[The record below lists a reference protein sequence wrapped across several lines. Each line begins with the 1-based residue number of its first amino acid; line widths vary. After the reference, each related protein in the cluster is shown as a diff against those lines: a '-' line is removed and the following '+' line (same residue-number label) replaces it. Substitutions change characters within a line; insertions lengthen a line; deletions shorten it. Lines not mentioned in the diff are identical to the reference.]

1 MRRGIAPREK
11 SVLSSAASGAF
22 PFRLGGQPKVLAS
35 GCTKPFA
42 ILLRFKPGNRYHRL
56 IGMIKVRIVPVRRR
70 SDSCRMQKAC
80 ILRVRYLARG
90 QQKGINPYAM
100 NRALVILPGV
110 GAHPEPA
117 LGDRKSTRLNSSH
130 GYISYAVFC

>member
-56 IGMIKVRIVPVRRR
+56 IGMIKVRIAPVRRWR
-70 SDSCRMQKAC
+70 GSPPKQKTWK
-80 ILRVRYLARG
+80 LRGCYFAPG
-90 QQKGINPYAM
+90 QKKSNNPYPV
-100 NRALVILPGV
+100 NRALVILPG
-110 GAHPEPA
+110 GGGHPTPGLWAAHHA
-117 LGDRKSTRLNSSH
+117 G
-130 GYISYAVFC
+130 

>member
-1 MRRGIAPREK
+1 MRRSIAPREEFA
-11 SVLSSAASGAF
+11 LTSAPSGAF

-56 IGMIKVRIVPVRRR
+56 IGMIKVRIAPVRRWSGSR
-70 SDSCRMQKAC
+70 RMQKAC
-80 ILRVRYLARG
+80 ILRVRYFARG

-100 NRALVILPGV
+100 NRALVIPPRL

-117 LGDRKSTRLNSSH
+117 PRHAKPS
-130 GYISYAVFC
+130 

>member
-56 IGMIKVRIVPVRRR
+56 IGMIKVRIAPVRRWSGSR
-70 SDSCRMQKAC
+70 RMQKAC
-80 ILRVRYLARG
+80 ILRVRYLGRG
-90 QQKGINPYAM
+90 QQKGINPYAI
-100 NRALVILPGV
+100 NRGVVNLPGAR
-110 GAHPEPA
+110 GRPRPA
-117 LGDRKSTRLNSSH
+117 LRAPDPDG
-130 GYISYAVFC
+130 

>member
-56 IGMIKVRIVPVRRR
+56 IGMIKVRIAPVRRWSGAR
-70 SDSCRMQKAC
+70 RKAKT
-80 ILRVRYLARG
+80 ILLRVWYLGRG
-90 QQKGINPYAM
+90 PQKSIQPNPGK
-100 NRALVILPGV
+100 P
-110 GAHPEPA
+110 
-117 LGDRKSTRLNSSH
+117 
-130 GYISYAVFC
+130 

>member
-56 IGMIKVRIVPVRRR
+56 IGMIKVRIAPVRRR
-70 SDSCRMQKAC
+70 SR
-80 ILRVRYLARG
+80 IRRLAKNWVAPG
-90 QQKGINPYAM
+90 PFIVKGLHKDDPAYPVNP
-100 NRALVILPGV
+100 ALVL
-110 GAHPEPA
+110 
-117 LGDRKSTRLNSSH
+117 
-130 GYISYAVFC
+130 Y

>member
-56 IGMIKVRIVPVRRR
+56 IGMIKVRIAPVRRR
-70 SDSCRMQKAC
+70 SGSRPMPKCW
-80 ILRVRYLARG
+80 ILPGRYLATG
-90 QQKGINPYAM
+90 QQEGINPQPD
-100 NRALVILPGV
+100 NRALV
-110 GAHPEPA
+110 
-117 LGDRKSTRLNSSH
+117 
-130 GYISYAVFC
+130 

>member
-56 IGMIKVRIVPVRRR
+56 IGMIKVRIAPVRRGR
-70 SDSCRMQKAC
+70 RA
-80 ILRVRYLARG
+80 LRIEKRG
-90 QQKGINPYAM
+90 KLRGPYFGRGHKKRNKPYAV
-100 NRALVILPGV
+100 NRAVVILPV
-110 GAHPEPA
+110 LRAHPEAA
-117 LGDRKSTRLNSSH
+117 LGH
-130 GYISYAVFC
+130 A